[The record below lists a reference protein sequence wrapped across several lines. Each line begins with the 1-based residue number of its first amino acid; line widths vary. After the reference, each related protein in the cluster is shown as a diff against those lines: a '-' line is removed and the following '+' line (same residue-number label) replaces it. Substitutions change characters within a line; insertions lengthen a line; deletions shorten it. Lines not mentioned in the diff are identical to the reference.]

1 MFFQRGRIAMDRTEA
16 NSLAG
21 SCITSALLDILLSK
35 GVLTL
40 EETRAMLMKAHG
52 PELFPVAARP
62 ALSASSFVP
71 GFPPMVIHSQEGR
84 QTNTE
89 QVVAS
94 DALRLGVQAGFRATR
109 SFHQAEGRHQ

>member
-40 EETRAMLMKAHG
+40 EETRAMLMKAQG
-52 PELFPVAARP
+52 LAGTFP
-62 ALSASSFVP
+62 
-71 GFPPMVIHSQEGR
+71 GG
-84 QTNTE
+84 N
-89 QVVAS
+89 
-94 DALRLGVQAGFRATR
+94 QAGLVIGEFLRTR
-109 SFHQAEGRHQ
+109 FPAHGDS